1 MSDEASGG
9 AGLLA
14 SRSNRGLIGL
24 VVAVVGLLLAAG
36 AIAWILGQGAPPT
49 PTPGPEAGETTPGT
63 PEDEDGDGGLRRAVV
78 RLAPVTSRS
87 AVLWLDDQRLG
98 TLQLAPD
105 GRVSGDALIRAPA
118 RAKRLGLRPV
128 ELHRPPELDRAVA
141 EAAQRLFTH
150 SGAGN
155 TTVVD
160 APPRR

>member
-1 MSDEASGG
+1 M
-9 AGLLA
+9 A
-14 SRSNRGLIGL
+14 SRTNRGLIGL

-36 AIAWILGQGAPPT
+36 AIAWILGQGAEPT
-49 PTPGPEAGETTPGT
+49 PTPGPEAGETAPGT
-63 PEDEDGDGGLRRAVV
+63 PEDAADAAPGTAVV
-78 RLAPVTSRS
+78 RLAPITSRS
-87 AVLWLDDQRLG
+87 AVLWLGEQPLG
-98 TLQLAPD
+98 TFQLAPD

-150 SGAGN
+150 SGASN

-160 APPRR
+160 LPPER